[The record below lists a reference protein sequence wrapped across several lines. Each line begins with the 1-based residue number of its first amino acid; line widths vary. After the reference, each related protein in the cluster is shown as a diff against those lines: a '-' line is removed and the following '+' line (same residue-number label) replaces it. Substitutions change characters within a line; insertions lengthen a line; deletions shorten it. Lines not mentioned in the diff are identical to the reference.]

1 VTEGSTDRIHHLRL
15 IVPEP
20 VSAKPAPRARTGVIL
35 CDCGEP
41 FCARIAAHADR
52 TEIVAL
58 VCRPCRRVETVCGGR
73 LAGCFV
79 FSPD

>member
-1 VTEGSTDRIHHLRL
+1 MRRLRL
-15 IVPEP
+15 IASEA
-20 VSAKPAPRARTGVIL
+20 VSARPAPRARTGVIL

-41 FCARIAAHADR
+41 FCARIAVHADNV
-52 TEIVAL
+52 EIVAL
-58 VCRPCRRVETVCGGR
+58 VCRPCRRVEAVCGGR